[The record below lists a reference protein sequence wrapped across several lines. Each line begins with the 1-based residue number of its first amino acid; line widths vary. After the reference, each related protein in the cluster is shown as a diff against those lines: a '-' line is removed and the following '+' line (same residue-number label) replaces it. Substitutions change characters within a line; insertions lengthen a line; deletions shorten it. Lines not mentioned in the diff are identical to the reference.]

1 MTFSGKGRDEIP
13 NGFAGIVGNC
23 EIVVLGSGFTCSGW
37 SGGHS
42 DKNLQ
47 FWQRLLSSFAVAV
60 FALSLSSRY
69 LPESSRFVCCD
80 VVVGNRSCN
89 LRGFAVQLNVKP

>member
-42 DKNLQ
+42 EENMR
-47 FWQRLLSSFAVAV
+47 FWKWSLMCFAVV
-60 FALSLSSRY
+60 DFALSSSI
-69 LPESSRFVCCD
+69 LGV
-80 VVVGNRSCN
+80 
-89 LRGFAVQLNVKP
+89 LR